1 MDDLLTGCPSG
12 DLVQGPL
19 SRAVASRNIHQHWS
33 RNLRGLVATFDER
46 RSIHFSFF
54 VVGVSGC
61 NGMREYSITSRRR
74 LRCW

>member
-33 RNLRGLVATFDER
+33 RNLRGWWQPSMKGVRFTSHSLWLEYLAATECE
-46 RSIHFSFF
+46 SI
-54 VVGVSGC
+54 
-61 NGMREYSITSRRR
+61 R
-74 LRCW
+74 